1 VRASSSASGSGDRVL
16 ANVTMKEMLE
26 AGVHFGHQTRRWNP
40 KMRSYI
46 FGRRNGIYIIDLQQT
61 LERFRQAADYVE
73 HMARMGR
80 RLLFVG
86 TKRQAQQAVEEEARR
101 CGQFYVTHRWLG
113 GTLTNFVTIRA
124 SVERLQETERKLA
137 DEDSLLTKKEIL
149 RLERERDKMVR
160 NLDGIRDME
169 RLPDALFVVDPRRE
183 HIAIAE
189 ANKLNIPVVA
199 IVDTNCDPELV
210 DHVIPGN
217 DDAIRTIRLFAG
229 RIADSYIEG
238 AAAWGKDGDGAEA
251 VEPVETAGD
260 AEATADAAVEA
271 ASESGPEAVS
281 ESEAVSEP
289 EAEPEP
295 EADPEAVEAAG
306 EAEAESKPA
315 GEAEAEPEVV
325 AEAAAEVEA
334 EAESGPGEPAAED
347 EPAGSDAEV
356 N

>member
-1 VRASSSASGSGDRVL
+1 
-16 ANVTMKEMLE
+16 MKEMLE

-86 TKRQAQQAVEEEARR
+86 TKRQAQQAIEEEARR

-124 SVERLQETERKLA
+124 SVERLQETEKKLA
-137 DEDSLLTKKEIL
+137 DEESLLTKKEIL

-238 AAAWGKDGDGAEA
+238 AAAWGKDGNGADA
-251 VEPVETAGD
+251 IEPAETAGD
-260 AEATADAAVEA
+260 TEADAEAEADAAVEA
-271 ASESGPEAVS
+271 AAEPEPEAVS
-281 ESEAVSEP
+281 EPEPEPEAVSEP
-289 EAEPEP
+289 EAEP
-295 EADPEAVEAAG
+295 DAVEAAG
-306 EAEAESKPA
+306 DAEAESEPA
-315 GEAEAEPEVV
+315 AKAEAESEVVAEAGPEVV
-325 AEAAAEVEA
+325 AEAGPEVVVEA
-334 EAESGPGEPAAED
+334 AADAESESETV
-347 EPAGSDAEV
+347 SDAEA

>member
-1 VRASSSASGSGDRVL
+1 
-16 ANVTMKEMLE
+16 MKEMLE

-86 TKRQAQQAVEEEARR
+86 TKRQAQQAIEEEARR

-137 DEDSLLTKKEIL
+137 DEDSLLTKKELL

-160 NLDGIRDME
+160 NLEGIRDME

-238 AAAWGKDGDGAEA
+238 AAAWGKDRNGDGVEA
-251 VEPVETAGD
+251 DTAGG
-260 AEATADAAVEA
+260 AEV
-271 ASESGPEAVS
+271 
-281 ESEAVSEP
+281 ESEAGAVS
-289 EAEPEP
+289 
-295 EADPEAVEAAG
+295 V
-306 EAEAESKPA
+306 EAESEA
-315 GEAEAEPEVV
+315 GN
-325 AEAAAEVEA
+325 
-334 EAESGPGEPAAED
+334 GEPAAED
-347 EPAGSDAEV
+347 ENAGSDAEV

>member
-1 VRASSSASGSGDRVL
+1 
-16 ANVTMKEMLE
+16 MKEMLE

-238 AAAWGKDGDGAEA
+238 AAAWGKDGNGADA
-251 VEPVETAGD
+251 IEPAETAADTEAD
-260 AEATADAAVEA
+260 AETGADATVEA
-271 ASESGPEAVS
+271 AAEPEP
-281 ESEAVSEP
+281 EPEPEPEAVSEP
-289 EAEPEP
+289 EAEPDTVEAAGDAEAESEP
-295 EADPEAVEAAG
+295 AAEAEAESEVVAEAAG
-306 EAEAESKPA
+306 EAEAEPEA
-315 GEAEAEPEVV
+315 G
-325 AEAAAEVEA
+325 EAAAE
-334 EAESGPGEPAAED
+334 D
-347 EPAGSDAEV
+347 EKAGSDAEV

>member
-1 VRASSSASGSGDRVL
+1 
-16 ANVTMKEMLE
+16 MKEMLE

-238 AAAWGKDGDGAEA
+238 AAAWGKDGNGADA
-251 VEPVETAGD
+251 IEPAETAADTEAD
-260 AEATADAAVEA
+260 AETGADATVEA
-271 ASESGPEAVS
+271 AAEPEP
-281 ESEAVSEP
+281 EPEPEAVSEP
-289 EAEPEP
+289 EAEPDTVEAAGDAEAESEP
-295 EADPEAVEAAG
+295 AAEAEAESEVVAEAAG
-306 EAEAESKPA
+306 EAEAEPEA
-315 GEAEAEPEVV
+315 G
-325 AEAAAEVEA
+325 EAAAE
-334 EAESGPGEPAAED
+334 D
-347 EPAGSDAEV
+347 EKAGSDAEV

>member
-1 VRASSSASGSGDRVL
+1 
-16 ANVTMKEMLE
+16 MKEMLE

-40 KMRSYI
+40 KMRGFI

-61 LERFRQAADYVE
+61 LLRFREAADYVE

-86 TKRQAQQAVEEEARR
+86 TKRQAQHAIEEEARR

-124 SVERLQETERKLA
+124 SVERLQDTEKKLA
-137 DEDSLLTKKEIL
+137 DEESLLTKKEIL

-238 AAAWGKDGDGAEA
+238 AAAWSKGDERGTEPAAAVAPAEAAEPIEVAAPAESADPEGEAEPASEAAEPAAAGDGA
-251 VEPVETAGD
+251 
-260 AEATADAAVEA
+260 
-271 ASESGPEAVS
+271 
-281 ESEAVSEP
+281 
-289 EAEPEP
+289 
-295 EADPEAVEAAG
+295 
-306 EAEAESKPA
+306 
-315 GEAEAEPEVV
+315 
-325 AEAAAEVEA
+325 
-334 EAESGPGEPAAED
+334 
-347 EPAGSDAEV
+347 
-356 N
+356 

>member
-1 VRASSSASGSGDRVL
+1 
-16 ANVTMKEMLE
+16 MKEMLE